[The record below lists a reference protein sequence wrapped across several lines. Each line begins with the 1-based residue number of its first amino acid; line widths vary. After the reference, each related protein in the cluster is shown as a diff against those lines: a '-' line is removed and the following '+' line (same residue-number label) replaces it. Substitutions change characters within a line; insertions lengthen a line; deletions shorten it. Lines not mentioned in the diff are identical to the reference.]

1 MQTVGIQGGGQH
13 VSQDGRGRAGA
24 GKIGKESGMVPL
36 GHGRHDQAVK
46 ILQDGLKGF
55 SLSGSRTRETV
66 HKFPRLCGG
75 HYRVFTGI
83 GKVVSYPLYSFV
95 SGAPKVLNIFIPG
108 VLFVCGCGGAF
119 GTSWFEHK
127 YFR

>member
-55 SLSGSRTRETV
+55 SLSGSRTRKTV
-66 HKFPRLCGG
+66 YEAARLGG
-75 HYRVFTGI
+75 GNHWVFTGI
-83 GKVVSYPLYSFV
+83 GQVLGNPLYGFV
-95 SGAPKVLNIFIPG
+95 SGLAKVFNILIP
-108 VLFVCGCGGAF
+108 
-119 GTSWFEHK
+119 
-127 YFR
+127 